1 MIEVTADSQPPVF
14 GSVKPGFESV
24 RAAFVANL
32 AIGEE
37 LGAGFTVVHGTEL
50 VVDLWGGYAD
60 ESRTTLVQADS
71 LFNIWSTT
79 KGLAAT
85 CIAMLV
91 DRKQLDYDSS
101 VARYWPEFAC
111 NGKERVTLAQMMS
124 HQAGLCGPR
133 EPVTIEDHYRHEPVA
148 ALLAAQT
155 PLFPPGTAWG
165 YHTLTIGT
173 LADELVRRVDGR
185 TIGKFFAD
193 EVAGPLGL
201 DIFLGLPA
209 EHDHRA
215 VQMIAP
221 ADLEVALFDKP
232 NPDAYRAGME
242 NPALVADWA
251 NTRAWRAAGLA
262 GAGGSANARNLAR
275 LYAVLAGSGS
285 LTDGPRLVSPQTLAA
300 ATRQQA
306 IGIDQVN
313 GEVARYAAGYSL
325 NTNGCMG
332 PSQRS
337 FGHAGWGGSVAFADP
352 DRKLGIAFIM
362 NRMINPDWDTVDAR
376 LTRLLRSTYAALS
389 KGQPG
394 KT

>member
-1 MIEVTADSQPPVF
+1 VIEVNPDSTYPVF

-24 RAAFVANL
+24 RAAFIENL
-32 AIGEE
+32 GTGEE
-37 LGAGFTVVHGTEL
+37 LGSGFAVAHGTQL
-50 VVDLWGGYAD
+50 VVDLWGGYTD
-60 ESRTTLVQADS
+60 ESRTTLVGKDS

-85 CIAMLV
+85 CIALLV
-91 DRKQLDYDSS
+91 DRKQLDYDSH
-101 VARYWPEFAC
+101 VARYWPEFAR
-111 NGKERVTLAQMMS
+111 NGKERVTLAQLMS

-133 EPVTIEDHYRHEPVA
+133 EPVTIEDHYRHDPVA
-148 ALLAAQT
+148 ALLASQA
-155 PLFPPGTAWG
+155 PLFPPGSGWG

-185 TIGKFFAD
+185 TIGRFFAD
-193 EVAGPLGL
+193 EVAGPLDL

-215 VQMIAP
+215 VKMIGP
-221 ADLEVALFDKP
+221 LDIEVARFEKP
-232 NPDAYRAGME
+232 NAEAYRAGME

-262 GAGGSANARNLAR
+262 GAGGSSNARNLAR
-275 LYAVLAGSGS
+275 LYATLQTSNEPTSA
-285 LTDGPRLVSPQTLAA
+285 PRLVSPQTLAT
-300 ATRQQA
+300 ATRQQV

-313 GEVARYAAGYSL
+313 GEVSRYAMGYTL
-325 NTNGCMG
+325 NTNGNMG
-332 PSQRS
+332 PSQKC

-352 DRKLGIAFIM
+352 DRKLGIAYIM
-362 NRMINPDWDTVDAR
+362 NRMIGPDWDAVDMR

-389 KGQPG
+389 RGAAVA
-394 KT
+394 